1 VFEDPGLLALAE
13 SCVAIETLCIEQH
26 LSCLGGAG
34 LGAVLQRMP
43 LRSLSLGGTLS
54 ASGAEVLSTVRNN
67 AESFIILIIINLKSA
82 LSFLMSL
89 LYKTPVLSFFIY
101 PQCRDYSKT
110 QNQ

>member
-67 AESFIILIIINLKSA
+67 AESFIILIIINLKSRP
-82 LSFLMSL
+82 SRFL
-89 LYKTPVLSFFIY
+89 
-101 PQCRDYSKT
+101 
-110 QNQ
+110 